1 MLAPQTG
8 TPPRAPHLITILSG
22 SSMKRFWT
30 ITLLALATACSP
42 VGERGRIDSAR
53 VAAADRQRL
62 SNELAAQ
69 KDSLTSAVLEAD
81 DFISQIDSQISRV
94 KGLSRSKRKKAVLE
108 SPLEQQ
114 VQARKE
120 MLARV
125 KALVDRTQETASQLA
140 EAKRRE
146 RALRGENEQL
156 LSQVEKDQELI
167 NALGATIQR
176 KTAMIARLEA
186 SADSIMTELRTAEA
200 RYSKAYYVIGTKDEL
215 MKKGVIVQEGGANLL
230 IVHPGRVLTPA
241 RKLDREVFTAV
252 DSRDVREIAV
262 PDTTRKY
269 TVVSR
274 QSLDFADV
282 AARDKATFRGSS
294 LKIANVE
301 QFWAPSRYLIIVE
314 Q

>member
-1 MLAPQTG
+1 
-8 TPPRAPHLITILSG
+8 
-22 SSMKRFWT
+22 MKRLYT
-30 ITLLALATACSP
+30 LTLLALATACSP
-42 VGERGRIDSAR
+42 VGERGRVDSAR

-62 SNELAAQ
+62 TAELAAQ

-94 KGLSRSKRKKAVLE
+94 KDLPRSKRKKAVME

-125 KALVDRTQETASQLA
+125 KALVDRTQKTARQLA
-140 EAKRRE
+140 EAKQRE
-146 RALRGENEQL
+146 RTLRGDNERL

-186 SADSIMTELRTAEA
+186 RADSIMTELRTAET
-200 RYSKAYYVIGTKDEL
+200 RHSKAYYVIGTKDEL

-230 IVHPGRVLTPA
+230 IAHPGRVLTPA
-241 RKLDREVFTAV
+241 RKLDTEVFTAV
-252 DSRDVREIAV
+252 DARDVREITV
-262 PDTTRKY
+262 PDTSRKY

-282 AARDKATFRGSS
+282 AVRDKATFRGS

-314 Q
+314 R

>member
-1 MLAPQTG
+1 
-8 TPPRAPHLITILSG
+8 
-22 SSMKRFWT
+22 MKRFYT
-30 ITLLALATACSP
+30 LTLLALATACSP
-42 VGERGRIDSAR
+42 VGERGRVDSAR

-62 SNELAAQ
+62 TAELAAQ

-94 KGLSRSKRKKAVLE
+94 KDLPRSKRKKAVME

-125 KALVDRTQETASQLA
+125 KALVDRTQKTATQLA
-140 EAKRRE
+140 EAKQRE
-146 RALRGENEQL
+146 RALRGDNERL

-176 KTAMIARLEA
+176 KTVMIARLEA
-186 SADSIMTELRTAEA
+186 RADSIMTELRTAEA
-200 RYSKAYYVIGTKDEL
+200 RHSKAYYVIGTKDEL
-215 MKKGVIVQEGGANLL
+215 MKKGVIVQEGGANL
-230 IVHPGRVLTPA
+230 IIAHPGRVLTPA
-241 RKLDREVFTAV
+241 RKLDTEVFTAV
-252 DSRDVREIAV
+252 DARDVREISV

-282 AARDKATFRGSS
+282 AVRDKATFRGS

-314 Q
+314 R